1 MPRGYEMRHQLF
13 SKMMAHCARF
23 LRSPGPGL
31 GILQYLDYVI
41 FAAHT
46 ACESLSAAHA
56 LMHVLR
62 RFGWL
67 VHPTK
72 FCGVSQAVQAFQAL
86 GTLVDL
92 ATQSFSVPPAT
103 VRRILDA
110 AEALAAGPVQAPVR
124 VVARFRGLVSSSWIS
139 TGLATRIRTRA
150 LAAVVDSRL
159 QADPTDSRAQRRS

>member
-1 MPRGYEMRHQLF
+1 
-13 SKMMAHCARF
+13 MAHFARF
-23 LRSPGPGL
+23 LRSPSPGL
-31 GILQYLDYVI
+31 GILQYLDDVI

-46 ACESLSAAHA
+46 ARESLSAAHA

-92 ATQSFSVPPAT
+92 ATQSVSVPLPRYGFFSTPRRLWLPALC
-103 VRRILDA
+103 RPRC
-110 AEALAAGPVQAPVR
+110 G
-124 VVARFRGLVSSSWIS
+124 
-139 TGLATRIRTRA
+139 
-150 LAAVVDSRL
+150 
-159 QADPTDSRAQRRS
+159 